1 MLPLLYTG
9 GGRVEAVS
17 RDWFQFPACL
27 FSISP
32 QFMPAQLVHASW
44 QWISRNHLLPENSQN
59 IPNSGN
65 FNLMCHL
72 TQKSPLEIPI
82 LP

>member
-32 QFMPAQLVHASW
+32 QLVHASSASPCQLAVDLTEPSASW
-44 QWISRNHLLPENSQN
+44 EQPE
-59 IPNSGN
+59 
-65 FNLMCHL
+65 H
-72 TQKSPLEIPI
+72 T
-82 LP
+82 